1 MADDLGY
8 GDLSC
13 YGNTILSTPNI
24 DRLAAE
30 GVRCS
35 QHYSGAPLCAP
46 ARAALLTGRYHHRC
60 GALSVE
66 SNRGLDRIA
75 LRERTM
81 GDLFGAAGYR
91 TGYVGKWHSGVHD
104 GRYHPNRRGF
114 AEFAGFL
121 SGIMDYWNWF
131 LDYNGASRRADGR
144 YQTDVFT
151 AEAVDFIQRS
161 AARRTAPGHTVA
173 RHAGQPGSRSEA
185 RAPGPEAA
193 EEPASFA
200 CRQPTGGDGGDG
212 GHSNAG
218 GGGIRGAV
226 PDAPPRT
233 AHAGGSAPQ
242 PFFLVVAYHAPHSPL
257 QAPDECCAPFRQR
270 GDLNDAVA
278 TLYGMVASMDRGIG
292 QILDALDAAG
302 CADDTVVLVTSDNG
316 PWLGADRH
324 GGGRFSMRRFNG
336 PFRGQKQEV
345 LEGGIRVPAIVR
357 WPDGLPA
364 GAACDEM
371 IHFCDWLPTLAAAA
385 GVSADGLPL
394 DGCNQLPRLRGTPEA
409 GAPPRFWQFNRYDP
423 VPGCNLAMRDG
434 PWKLYWP
441 RIPEAMVKL
450 REDNAAVRE
459 LMARPH
465 FEMPVSNPPVER
477 TLSAPAEPELY
488 CVPDDPWEAR
498 NLAAAHPERAA
509 RMRLA
514 AENWFAEV
522 EAERRELAAN
532 A

>member
-1 MADDLGY
+1 MAASRSRTRPNVVLIVADDLGY

-35 QHYSGAPLCAP
+35 QHYSGAPICAP

-60 GALSVE
+60 GVLSVE

-75 LRERTM
+75 LRERTI
-81 GDLFGAAGYR
+81 GDVFAAAGYR
-91 TGYVGKWHSGVHD
+91 TGYVGKWHSGLHD
-104 GRYHPNRRGF
+104 RRYHPNRRGF

-131 LDYNGASRRADGR
+131 LDYNGSSRRADGR

-151 AEAVDFIQRS
+151 AEALDFIRRS
-161 AARRTAPGHTVA
+161 GAAPGAAAR
-173 RHAGQPGSRSEA
+173 
-185 RAPGPEAA
+185 
-193 EEPASFA
+193 
-200 CRQPTGGDGGDG
+200 
-212 GHSNAG
+212 
-218 GGGIRGAV
+218 
-226 PDAPPRT
+226 
-233 AHAGGSAPQ
+233 Q
-242 PFFLVVAYHAPHSPL
+242 PFLLVVAYHAPHAPL
-257 QAPDECCAPFRQR
+257 QAPEESCAPFRRR
-270 GDLNDAVA
+270 GDLNQALA
-278 TLYGMVASMDRGIG
+278 TMYGMVAHMDRGIG
-292 QILDALDAAG
+292 QILDTLQATG
-302 CADDTVVLVTSDNG
+302 CGDDTVVLVTSDNG
-316 PWLGADRH
+316 PHLGPERY
-324 GGGRFSMRRFNG
+324 GERRFSMERFNG
-336 PFRGQKQEV
+336 PFRGQKQDV

-364 GAACDEM
+364 GTACDEM

-385 GVSADGLPL
+385 GVVPDGEPL
-394 DGCNQLPRLRGTPEA
+394 DGCDQLPRLRGTVPG
-409 GAPPRFWQFNRYDP
+409 GAAPRFWQFNRYDP

-450 REDNAAVRE
+450 PEDNVAVRE

-465 FEMPVSNPPVER
+465 YEMAVRNPPVER
-477 TLSAPAEPELY
+477 TLSAPGEPELY
-488 CVPDDPWEAR
+488 HLPGDPSEAR
-498 NLAAAHPERAA
+498 NLAAAHPDRAA

-522 EAERRELAAN
+522 EAERRRIAARS

>member
-1 MADDLGY
+1 MPFAPSRTRPNVVLFLADDLGY

-35 QHYSGAPLCAP
+35 QHYSGAPICAP

-75 LRERTM
+75 LRERTI
-81 GDLFGAAGYR
+81 GDAFAAAGYR

-104 GRYHPNRRGF
+104 PRFHPNQRGF

-131 LDYNGASRRADGR
+131 LDYNGSSRRADGR

-151 AEAVDFIQRS
+151 AEAVDFI
-161 AARRTAPGHTVA
+161 RRCVAAPG
-173 RHAGQPGSRSEA
+173 
-185 RAPGPEAA
+185 AA
-193 EEPASFA
+193 T
-200 CRQPTGGDGGDG
+200 R
-212 GHSNAG
+212 
-218 GGGIRGAV
+218 
-226 PDAPPRT
+226 
-233 AHAGGSAPQ
+233 Q
-242 PFFLVVAYHAPHSPL
+242 PFFLIVAYHAPHAPL
-257 QAPDECCAPFRQR
+257 QAPEESCAPFRQR
-270 GDLNDAVA
+270 GDLNEALA
-278 TLYGMVASMDRGIG
+278 TMYGMVARMDQGIG
-292 QILDALDAAG
+292 QILDTLEATG
-302 CADDTVVLVTSDNG
+302 RADDTVVLVTSDNG
-316 PWLGADRH
+316 PHLGPERH
-324 GGGRFSMRRFNG
+324 GGRRFSMDRFNG
-336 PFRGQKQEV
+336 PFRGQKQDV

-385 GVSADGLPL
+385 GVTPQGQPL
-394 DGCNQLPRLRGTPEA
+394 DGCDQLPRLRGTTPA
-409 GAPPRFWQFNRYDP
+409 GAAPRFWQFNRYEP

-450 REDNAAVRE
+450 QQDNVAVRE

-465 FEMPVSNPPVER
+465 FEMQVQNPPVER
-477 TLSAPAEPELY
+477 TLSPPGEPELY
-488 CVPDDPWEAR
+488 CISDDPCEAR
-498 NLAAAHPERAA
+498 DLALDQPDRVA

-522 EAERRELAAN
+522 EAERRRSAAQGGVR
-532 A
+532 

>member
-1 MADDLGY
+1 MAAAPSRTRPNVVLVVADDLGY

-13 YGNTILSTPNI
+13 YGNTILPTPHV

-35 QHYSGAPLCAP
+35 QHYSGAPICAP

-75 LRERTM
+75 LRERTI
-81 GDLFGAAGYR
+81 GDVFAAAGYR

-104 GRYHPNRRGF
+104 RRYHPNRRGF

-121 SGIMDYWNWF
+121 SGIMDYWDWF
-131 LDYNGASRRADGR
+131 LDYNGSSRRADGR

-151 AEAVDFIQRS
+151 AEAVDFIRRGAAAPGA
-161 AARRTAPGHTVA
+161 AAR
-173 RHAGQPGSRSEA
+173 
-185 RAPGPEAA
+185 
-193 EEPASFA
+193 
-200 CRQPTGGDGGDG
+200 
-212 GHSNAG
+212 
-218 GGGIRGAV
+218 
-226 PDAPPRT
+226 
-233 AHAGGSAPQ
+233 Q
-242 PFFLVVAYHAPHSPL
+242 PFFLVVAYHAPHAPL
-257 QAPDECCAPFRQR
+257 QAPEESCAPFRRR
-270 GDLNDAVA
+270 GDLNQALA
-278 TLYGMVASMDRGIG
+278 TMYGMVAHMDRGIG
-292 QILDALDAAG
+292 QILEALDTAG
-302 CADDTVVLVTSDNG
+302 CAGDTVVLVTSDNG
-316 PWLGADRH
+316 PHLGPERY
-324 GGGRFSMRRFNG
+324 GGRRFSMERFNG
-336 PFRGQKQEV
+336 PFRGQKQDV

-385 GVSADGLPL
+385 GVAADGLPL
-394 DGCNQLPRLRGTPEA
+394 DGCDQLAALRGTIPG
-409 GAPPRFWQFNRYDP
+409 GAAPRFWQFNRYDP
-423 VPGCNLAMRDG
+423 VPGCNLALRDG

-450 REDNAAVRE
+450 QADNVAVRE

-465 FEMPVSNPPVER
+465 YEMEVRNPPVER
-477 TLSAPAEPELY
+477 TLSAPGEPELY
-488 CVPDDPWEAR
+488 HIPDDPSEAR
-498 NLAAAHPERAA
+498 NLAAAHPDRVA
-509 RMRLA
+509 RMRVA

-522 EAERRELAAN
+522 EAERREIAARSSQGP
-532 A
+532 

>member
-1 MADDLGY
+1 MASAPSRTRPNVVLIVADDLGY

-13 YGNTILSTPNI
+13 YGNTILPTPNI

-35 QHYSGAPLCAP
+35 QHYSGAPICAP

-75 LRERTM
+75 LRERTI
-81 GDLFGAAGYR
+81 GEVFAAAGYR

-104 GRYHPNRRGF
+104 RRYHPNQRGF

-131 LDYNGASRRADGR
+131 LDYNGSSRRADGR

-151 AEAVDFIQRS
+151 AEAVDFIRRS
-161 AARRTAPGHTVA
+161 ATAPGAAA
-173 RHAGQPGSRSEA
+173 R
-185 RAPGPEAA
+185 
-193 EEPASFA
+193 
-200 CRQPTGGDGGDG
+200 
-212 GHSNAG
+212 
-218 GGGIRGAV
+218 
-226 PDAPPRT
+226 
-233 AHAGGSAPQ
+233 Q
-242 PFFLVVAYHAPHSPL
+242 PFFLVVAYHAPHAPL
-257 QAPDECCAPFRQR
+257 QAPEESCAPFLQR
-270 GDLNDAVA
+270 GDLNEALA
-278 TLYGMVASMDRGIG
+278 TMYGMVARMDQGIG
-292 QILDALDAAG
+292 QILDTLENSG

-316 PWLGADRH
+316 PHLGPERY
-324 GGGRFSMRRFNG
+324 GGRRFSMERFNG
-336 PFRGQKQEV
+336 PFRGQKQDV

-371 IHFCDWLPTLAAAA
+371 LHFCDWLPTLAAAA
-385 GVSADGLPL
+385 GITPAGQPL
-394 DGCNQLPRLRGTPEA
+394 DGCDQLPLLRGTTPP
-409 GAPPRFWQFNRYDP
+409 GAAPRFWQFNRYDP

-450 REDNAAVRE
+450 QQDNVAVRE

-465 FEMPVSNPPVER
+465 FEMQVHNPPVQR
-477 TLSAPAEPELY
+477 TLSPPAEPELY
-488 CVPDDPWEAR
+488 RIPDDPCEAR
-498 NLAAAHPERAA
+498 DLANEQPGRVA
-509 RMRLA
+509 RMRVA

-522 EAERRELAAN
+522 EAERRRIAAQGGVR
-532 A
+532 

>member
-1 MADDLGY
+1 MPGSRPNFVLVVADDLGY

-13 YGNTILSTPNI
+13 YGNTILSTPHI

-35 QHYSGAPLCAP
+35 QHYSGAPICAP

-75 LRERTM
+75 LRERTL
-81 GDLFGAAGYR
+81 GDLFAAAGYR
-91 TGYVGKWHSGVHD
+91 TGYVGKWHSGLHD
-104 GRYHPNRRGF
+104 ARYHPNRRGF

-121 SGIMDYWNWF
+121 SGIMDYWDWF

-151 AEAVDFIQRS
+151 AEAVDFIRRC
-161 AARRTAPGHTVA
+161 AGRRT
-173 RHAGQPGSRSEA
+173 QPG
-185 RAPGPEAA
+185 
-193 EEPASFA
+193 
-200 CRQPTGGDGGDG
+200 
-212 GHSNAG
+212 NA
-218 GGGIRGAV
+218 
-226 PDAPPRT
+226 T
-233 AHAGGSAPQ
+233 AQ
-242 PFFLVVAYHAPHSPL
+242 PFCLTVAYHAPHSPL
-257 QAPDECCAPFRQR
+257 QAPDESCAPYWQR

-278 TLYGMVASMDRGIG
+278 TLYGMVARMDHGIG
-292 QILDALDAAG
+292 QILAALDTAG
-302 CADDTVVLVTSDNG
+302 CAGNTIVLVTSDNG
-316 PWLGADRH
+316 AWLGADRH
-324 GGGRFSMRRFNG
+324 RGGRFSMRRFNG

-364 GAACDEM
+364 DAACDEM

-385 GVSADGLPL
+385 GITPDGLPL
-394 DGCNQLPRLRGTPEA
+394 DGLNQLPRLRGTPEH
-409 GAPPRFWQFNRYDP
+409 GAAPRFWQFNRYEP

-441 RIPEAMVKL
+441 HIPEAMVKL
-450 REDNAAVRE
+450 RADTMAVRE

-465 FEMPVSNPPVER
+465 YEMPVAKPPVER

-488 CVPDDPWEAR
+488 CIPDDPWEAR
-498 NLAAAHPERAA
+498 NLAAAHPDRLA

-522 EAERRELAAN
+522 EAERRRVAAN

>member
-13 YGNTILSTPNI
+13 YGNTVLATPNI
-24 DRLAAE
+24 DRLAAS

-81 GDLFGAAGYR
+81 GDVFGAAGYR
-91 TGYVGKWHSGVHD
+91 TGYVGKWHSGLHD
-104 GRYHPNRRGF
+104 RRYHPNRRGF

-121 SGIMDYWNWF
+121 SGIMDYWHWF

-151 AEAVDFIQRS
+151 AEAVDFIG
-161 AARRTAPGHTVA
+161 RR
-173 RHAGQPGSRSEA
+173 AGR
-185 RAPGPEAA
+185 
-193 EEPASFA
+193 
-200 CRQPTGGDGGDG
+200 
-212 GHSNAG
+212 
-218 GGGIRGAV
+218 
-226 PDAPPRT
+226 
-233 AHAGGSAPQ
+233 Q

-257 QAPDECCAPFRQR
+257 QAPDECCVPFRQR

-278 TLYGMVASMDRGIG
+278 TLYGMVARMDHGIG
-292 QILDALDAAG
+292 QILDALAAAG
-302 CADDTVVLVTSDNG
+302 CADDTIVLVTSDNG
-316 PWLGADRH
+316 PWLGTERH
-324 GGGRFSMRRFNG
+324 GGGRVSMSRYNG
-336 PFRGQKQEV
+336 PFRGQKQDV

-357 WPDGLPA
+357 WPAGLPA
-364 GAACDEM
+364 GAACDDM

-385 GVSADGLPL
+385 GVTPDGLPL
-394 DGCNQLPRLRGTPEA
+394 DGRNQLTRLRGTPSA
-409 GAPPRFWQFNRYDP
+409 GEPPRFWQFNRYDP

-450 REDNAAVRE
+450 PGDNAAVRE
-459 LMARPH
+459 LMTRPH
-465 FEMPVSNPPVER
+465 YEMPVTNPPVER
-477 TLSAPAEPELY
+477 PLSVPREPELY
-488 CVPDDPWEAR
+488 RIPDDPWESR
-498 NLAAAHPERAA
+498 NLAATHPDRAA

-522 EAERRELAAN
+522 ESERRQIVTCA
-532 A
+532 

>member
-1 MADDLGY
+1 MSGARPNIVLVVADDLGY

-13 YGNTILSTPNI
+13 YGNTILSTPNV

-30 GVRCS
+30 GVRCA
-35 QHYSGAPLCAP
+35 QHYSGAPICAP

-81 GDLFGAAGYR
+81 GDVFGAAGYR
-91 TGYVGKWHSGVHD
+91 TGYVGKWHSGLHD
-104 GRYHPNRRGF
+104 ARYHPNRRGF
-114 AEFAGFL
+114 TEFAGFL
-121 SGIMDYWNWF
+121 SGIMDYWDWF

-151 AEAVDFIQRS
+151 AEAVDFIR
-161 AARRTAPGHTVA
+161 
-173 RHAGQPGSRSEA
+173 RHAGPARPRLLRTGAEADGRGS
-185 RAPGPEAA
+185 G
-193 EEPASFA
+193 
-200 CRQPTGGDGGDG
+200 RQTSGGA
-212 GHSNAG
+212 H
-218 GGGIRGAV
+218 
-226 PDAPPRT
+226 RT
-233 AHAGGSAPQ
+233 

-257 QAPDECCAPFRQR
+257 QAPEECCRPFRQR

-278 TLYGMVASMDRGIG
+278 TLYGMVTRMDRGIG

-302 CADDTVVLVTSDNG
+302 CADNTIVLVTSDNG
-316 PWLGADRH
+316 AWLGTDRYR
-324 GGGRFSMRRFNG
+324 GRPFSMGRCNG

-364 GAACDEM
+364 GTACDDM
-371 IHFCDWLPTLAAAA
+371 IHFCDWLPTLAATA
-385 GVSADGLPL
+385 GVTPDGLPL
-394 DGCNQLPRLRGTPEA
+394 DGLNQLPRLRGTAEA
-409 GAPPRFWQFNRYDP
+409 GAAPRFWQFNRYDP
-423 VPGCNLAMRDG
+423 VPCCNLAMRDG

-441 RIPEAMVKL
+441 HIPEAMVKL
-450 REDNAAVRE
+450 QADTTAVRE

-465 FEMPVSNPPVER
+465 FEMPVANPPVER
-477 TLSAPAEPELY
+477 TLSLPAEPELY
-488 CVPDDPWEAR
+488 CIADDPWEAR
-498 NLAAAHPERAA
+498 NLAAAHPGRVA
-509 RMRLA
+509 RMRAA

-522 EAERRELAAN
+522 ESERRQAPAIP
-532 A
+532 

>member
-1 MADDLGY
+1 MPFAPSRTRPNVVLFLADDLGY

-35 QHYSGAPLCAP
+35 QHYSGAPICAP

-75 LRERTM
+75 LRERTI
-81 GDLFGAAGYR
+81 GDAFAAAGYR

-104 GRYHPNRRGF
+104 PRFHPNRRGF

-131 LDYNGASRRADGR
+131 LDYNGSSRRADGR

-151 AEAVDFIQRS
+151 AEAVDFIRRC
-161 AARRTAPGHTVA
+161 AAAPG
-173 RHAGQPGSRSEA
+173 
-185 RAPGPEAA
+185 AA
-193 EEPASFA
+193 T
-200 CRQPTGGDGGDG
+200 R
-212 GHSNAG
+212 
-218 GGGIRGAV
+218 
-226 PDAPPRT
+226 
-233 AHAGGSAPQ
+233 Q
-242 PFFLVVAYHAPHSPL
+242 PFFLVVAYHAPHAPL
-257 QAPDECCAPFRQR
+257 QAPAESCAPFRQR
-270 GDLNDAVA
+270 GDLNEALA
-278 TLYGMVASMDRGIG
+278 TMYGMVARMDQGIG
-292 QILDALDAAG
+292 QILDTLEATG

-316 PWLGADRH
+316 PHLGPERY
-324 GGGRFSMRRFNG
+324 GGRRFSMDRFNG
-336 PFRGQKQEV
+336 PFRGQKQDV

-385 GVSADGLPL
+385 GVTPQGQPL
-394 DGCNQLPRLRGTPEA
+394 DGCDQLPRLRGTTPA
-409 GAPPRFWQFNRYDP
+409 GAAPRFWQFNRYDP

-450 REDNAAVRE
+450 QQDNVAVRE

-465 FEMPVSNPPVER
+465 FEMQVQNPPVER
-477 TLSAPAEPELY
+477 TLSPPGEPELY
-488 CVPDDPWEAR
+488 CISDDPCEAHD
-498 NLAAAHPERAA
+498 LAADQPDRVA

-522 EAERRELAAN
+522 EAERRRSAAQGGVR
-532 A
+532 